1 MNLSFFK
8 TVKGK
13 VSSHI
18 NIDDYFELIRSNDS
32 DHYIEVERLR
42 VLRLDSPEKYKKEKA
57 NMSAVTCSGTFKSGH
72 SKSDLLEHSG
82 LIAIDIDGQ
91 DNDKSAEE
99 IKEIVSEDEFT
110 FAAHYSLSGAGVV
123 VLVKI
128 NKEKHLESFLGLE
141 KYYANNYNVIID
153 RSCKDVSRIRF
164 LSYDPDIFINKKS
177 KTFRKYL
184 TKKENYTNHR
194 KIIFGKSDLDYVV
207 KQITSRH
214 INLVNDYS
222 DWVKIGMSLASEGS
236 GNRMLFHAVSRVD
249 SKYNEKQCDRK
260 FDNFLKAV
268 DKISIATFFHIAK
281 ENGCELQTE
290 ETKSIIQ
297 HATIQRRQNKS
308 KDEIIANLEFLEGIG
323 LERSA
328 PIIEQVYNTLPE
340 KSFAA
345 NDKKD
350 IIPALLRYVKMLNI
364 RYNEIT
370 KHFEYEGEQ
379 ITDRLLNT
387 VYFDCKQI
395 ISPDVNFQD
404 TRKAIE
410 STQAKPYNP
419 VHDYLLNCAE
429 KHKPGGDASQR
440 ISDCFTVENLPKKV
454 FYKYLK
460 KWLGGLISSA
470 FGTHSVYILVLQGD
484 QNVRKTSFFEGLL
497 PKELENYCTAYELND
512 SVDTTIAMSEHWILY
527 DDEYGGK
534 TRKDEKLLKRLS
546 SQQRKK
552 ARKAYGHY
560 AENYNR
566 LACLGGTTNE
576 IQIINDPTGNR
587 RIIPIVVDDFDYD
600 TFMSI
605 DKDELFA
612 ELYHE
617 WKSDNTF
624 FWFSKQDIL
633 DLNNLTQGQ
642 KCAEL
647 ERELFEEYYSAP
659 TGDPFEIVIQ
669 MTSSKLLVE
678 IERKSGR
685 KISQRLLGI
694 QLKKAG
700 FTQKIVSNGPS
711 TKRVYEV
718 IEVPELKN
726 NSNYVAPF

>member
-1 MNLSFFK
+1 MNVSFFK
-8 TVKGK
+8 KTKGK

-18 NIDDYFELIRSNDS
+18 SIDEYFDLIKSEDS
-32 DHYIEVERLR
+32 DIRIQVGKLRQIRER
-42 VLRLDSPEKYKKEKA
+42 SEEEYKKEKV

-72 SKSDLLEHSG
+72 SKADLLEHSG
-82 LIAIDIDGQ
+82 LIAVDIDDQ
-91 DNDKSAEE
+91 DNDISSDE
-99 IKEIVSEDEFT
+99 IKSIVSEDEYT

-123 VLVKI
+123 VLIKI

-141 KYYANNYNVIID
+141 KYYADKHNIIID

-164 LSYDPDIFINKKS
+164 LSHDPEIFVNKKS

-184 TKKENYTNHR
+184 PKKENYLNHK
-194 KIIFGKSDLDYVV
+194 KIIYGETDLDYVV

-214 INLVNDYS
+214 INLVSDYS
-222 DWVKIGMSLASEGS
+222 DWVKVGMSLASEGNS
-236 GNRMLFHAVSRVD
+236 ARMLFHAISRVD
-249 SKYNEKQCDRK
+249 SKYNSKQCDTK
-260 FDNFLKAV
+260 FDNFLKSV
-268 DKISIATFFHIAK
+268 DKISIATFFHLAK

-290 ETKSIIQ
+290 ETKNIIQ

-308 KDEIIANLEFLEGIG
+308 KSEIIADIEFLEGIG
-323 LERSA
+323 LKRST
-328 PIIEQVYNTLPE
+328 PIVEQVFQTLPE

-370 KHFEYEGEQ
+370 KHFEYNGEQ
-379 ITDRLLNT
+379 ITDRILNS

-419 VHDYLLNCAE
+419 IHDYLLHCAE
-429 KHKPGGDASQR
+429 KYKPGGDASRR
-440 ISDCFTVENLPKKV
+440 ISNCFTVDNLPKEK
-454 FYKYLK
+454 FHTYLK
-460 KWLGGLISSA
+460 KWLGGMISSA

-497 PKELENYCTAYELND
+497 PKELSSYCTAYELND

-546 SQQRKK
+546 SQQTKK

-560 AENYNR
+560 AETYNR
-566 LACLGGTTNE
+566 LACIGGTTNE

-587 RIIPIVVDDFDYD
+587 RIIPIVVNDFDYE
-600 TFMSI
+600 TYMSI

-617 WKSDNTF
+617 WKSDNSF

-633 DLNNLTQGQ
+633 DLNSLTQGQ

-647 ERELFEEYYSAP
+647 ELELFEEYYSSP
-659 TGDPFEIVIQ
+659 TGDPFENVIQ
-669 MTSSKLLVE
+669 MTSSRLLVE
-678 IERKSGR
+678 IERRSGR
-685 KISQRLLGI
+685 KISQRILGI

-700 FTQKIVSNGPS
+700 FKQKIVSNGSS

-726 NSNYVAPF
+726 NSNNVPPF